1 MANGLLLFFL
11 VGFFLVGSAVG
22 FGGCASV
29 GFVLVGGMAASSSFS
44 FSSEAI
50 VRLLHLFLCERE
62 VGLIVIPDGGSFVC
76 VAAAG
81 SNDCCVFR
89 SPTAWSVAADFY
101 SPLLLAELLADVSSA
116 FSIRLDGCSGRWLLR
131 RFQVLQWLCGLEVD
145 RVFLQRAS
153 DGSDCKGEVLLEQ
166 GVALCNS
173 LFLQGALCKK
183 KRIDNIPKSDIR
195 FGPMLPVWCEV

>member
-1 MANGLLLFFL
+1 MSPMANGLLLFFL

-29 GFVLVGGMAASSSFS
+29 GFVLVGGMAASSVCSGFGGGFVNSFS

-183 KRIDNIPKSDIR
+183 KKNRQYS
-195 FGPMLPVWCEV
+195 EV